1 MACKLFLRWWLINC
15 LPQGWSVCWWAGLL
29 STTTANGLDTEADLH
44 PLALRFADEEVFR
57 RVCEK
62 IEEIRT

>member
-1 MACKLFLRWWLINC
+1 M
-15 LPQGWSVCWWAGLL
+15 
-29 STTTANGLDTEADLH
+29 EADLH

-62 IEEIRT
+62 IEEIRA